1 MSNHQLSRFFQKVQS
16 RKNAALKGTL
26 EPVWSSVFCFLF
38 QIWEKCFLKFLFEI
52 SFQNTILP
60 HILFDP
66 YFGKQFSK
74 LKTQNFAKNTVW
86 LHISFSQKSRFTN
99 TSQRYSGILN
109 PSSFSPA
116 WSIHQFFQPFF
127 FPILSAFLYAIHFIL
142 IYQKKK
148 KNSIHLVLC
157 MWFKVLI

>member
-1 MSNHQLSRFFQKVQS
+1 MSNHQLSRFFPKLQS
-16 RKNAALKGTL
+16 RKNAALEGTL

-38 QIWEKCFLKFLFEI
+38 QIWEKCILKFLFEI

-60 HILFDP
+60 HNLFDP

-127 FPILSAFLYAIHFIL
+127 FPILSAFLYAIHIIL

-148 KNSIHLVLC
+148 KISVHLVLC

>member
-127 FPILSAFLYAIHFIL
+127 SPFSQPFYMLYILFWFIK
-142 IYQKKK
+142 KKK
-148 KNSIHLVLC
+148 KNFCSFSFMYVI
-157 MWFKVLI
+157 